1 MEEVQEHDHK
11 HKKAKRSVS
20 QMVSATID
28 GQVVSW
34 KNVYA
39 GPGVSTGLPAPVAAQ
54 EYDVNES
61 TPDATAYDS
70 YVQVVT
76 VLTTVTLSGASG
88 SMTAVSDVVVSSL
101 VASNVV
107 PSNAVVSS
115 TVASSV
121 EASTAAA
128 SSSMV
133 LAPASS
139 ESWTRQAYYNA
150 ADGTAQGITF
160 LNHFGGVNRV
170 PGTSAGGPA
179 SVHTMSCLQIRM
191 LTPKIALVPRSR
203 TPLRMASLAL
213 LRPRFFQML

>member
-1 MEEVQEHDHK
+1 MEEVQDHDHK
-11 HKKAKRSVS
+11 HKKAKRFVS
-20 QMVSATID
+20 QMISATID

-34 KNVYA
+34 MNVYA
-39 GPGVSTGLPAPVAAQ
+39 GPGGSTGLPVPVAAQ

-61 TPDATAYDS
+61 TPDARVYDS
-70 YVQVVT
+70 YVEVVT
-76 VLTTVTLSGASG
+76 VFTTIKLGGTSG
-88 SMTAVSDVVVSSL
+88 STTATSDVVVSSL
-101 VASNVV
+101 VASSVV
-107 PSNAVVSS
+107 PSNAV
-115 TVASSV
+115 ASSV
-121 EASTAAA
+121 EMLTAAA
-128 SSSMV
+128 SSSMA

-139 ESWTRQAYYNA
+139 GSWTRQAYYNA
-150 ADGTAQGITF
+150 ADGTVQGFTF
-160 LNHFGGVNRV
+160 LNHFGGVKGV

>member
-1 MEEVQEHDHK
+1 MEEVQEHDNK

-20 QMVSATID
+20 QMVSGTID

-34 KNVYA
+34 TNVYA
-39 GPGVSTGLPAPVAAQ
+39 GPGVSTGLPAPDAAQ

-76 VLTTVTLSGASG
+76 VLTTVTLSAASG
-88 SMTAVSDVVVSSL
+88 STTAVSDVVVSSL
-101 VASNVV
+101 VASSVV
-107 PSNAVVSS
+107 PSNA
-115 TVASSV
+115 VASSV

-128 SSSMV
+128 SSSV
-133 LAPASS
+133 ALAPASS
-139 ESWTRQAYYNA
+139 GSWTRQVYYNA
-150 ADGTAQGITF
+150 ADGTVQGITF

-179 SVHTMSCLQIRM
+179 SVHTMSGLQIRM